1 MYGIDAAILMNPN
14 VWVSSGHVGGFSD
27 PLVEDMKTKKRY
39 RADHLLQAHDID
51 PAGLKLEQMDA
62 MIKEKGIK
70 SPEGNPLGDVRQFN
84 MMFKT
89 SIGATESEDSISYL
103 RPETAQGMFVNFKNV
118 VDSFHPKLPF
128 GMAQIGK
135 AFRNEIAPRDFIFRV
150 RELEQ
155 MEIEYFVKPADWE
168 NIFESFR
175 KEMWEYTKDVGLAQ
189 EKISELEVAPEDR
202 AHYSK
207 RTIDF
212 EFNFPFGIK
221 ELYGLA
227 YRTDYDL
234 SQHAAGSKVDL
245 SYFDEETKERFVPHC
260 IEPSL
265 GVGRTILAAICS
277 GYTEDELG
285 GEKRVYLKLSPKIAP
300 YVVSI
305 MPLLKNKEELTSK
318 AKEIFANLK
327 KINSLSGKV
336 FYDETG
342 SIGKR
347 YRRQDEI
354 GTPFCVTVDFDTIG
368 KGEDASLT
376 DTVTIRDR
384 DTGKQ
389 ERISL
394 NDLEKYLSE
403 KLA

>member
-1 MYGIDAAILMNPN
+1 
-14 VWVSSGHVGGFSD
+14 
-27 PLVEDMKTKKRY
+27 
-39 RADHLLQAHDID
+39 
-51 PAGLKLEQMDA
+51 
-62 MIKEKGIK
+62 
-70 SPEGNPLGDVRQFN
+70 
-84 MMFKT
+84 
-89 SIGATESEDSISYL
+89 
-103 RPETAQGMFVNFKNV
+103 
-118 VDSFHPKLPF
+118 
-128 GMAQIGK
+128 
-135 AFRNEIAPRDFIFRV
+135 
-150 RELEQ
+150 
-155 MEIEYFVKPADWE
+155 
-168 NIFESFR
+168 
-175 KEMWEYTKDVGLAQ
+175 
-189 EKISELEVAPEDR
+189 
-202 AHYSK
+202 
-207 RTIDF
+207 
-212 EFNFPFGIK
+212 
-221 ELYGLA
+221 LA

-277 GYTEDELG
+277 AYTEDELG

-327 KINSLSGKV
+327 KTNLLSGKV

-354 GTPFCVTVDFDTIG
+354 GTPFCVTIDFDTIG

-384 DTGKQ
+384 DTGNQ

-394 NDLEKYLSE
+394 AELDKYLQD
-403 KLA
+403 KII